1 VPIVNLYVSAW
12 DGRTLAKGVTNGA
25 GQRQASLNFGVSV
38 VWRVQSMKRIEN
50 ALASLVLVLVSS
62 GGSLKLH

>member
-12 DGRTLAKGVTNGA
+12 DGRTLAKGVTNDPHEH
-25 GQRQASLNFGVSV
+25 QAALKGFGSMG
-38 VWRVQSMKRIEN
+38 VQSMKRIEN